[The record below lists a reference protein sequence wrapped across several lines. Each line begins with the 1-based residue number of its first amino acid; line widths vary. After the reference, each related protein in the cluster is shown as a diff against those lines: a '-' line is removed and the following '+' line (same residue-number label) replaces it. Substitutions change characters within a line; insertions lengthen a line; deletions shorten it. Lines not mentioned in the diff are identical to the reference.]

1 MVDVQGSTYT
11 GHMEQPA
18 KILKKPNQ
26 TLVIVPRLG
35 KLTAASRK
43 LYNVVLHTS
52 QQQLLRRTHDEAV
65 DVKGLPVF
73 ECRLD
78 EIVRPVERG
87 SSNLFSL
94 AKKYLTELEAVKV
107 DWEAPDQSQG
117 VAWEIMRLIVVP
129 RIERRGQHLWLKWAL
144 PERITEALRDPQF
157 FTSID
162 LERLCDLKSY
172 AAVALYEICARYKTN
187 PRGVTSSNPPEWWVE
202 ALSPSSAPID
212 KATGQRKLR
221 EWRKFKAEHVL
232 KAITEINEK
241 TDLLVDLKEQK
252 RGLAVVAVQMSVQVK
267 ENLRPQKLSSQV
279 SVDTAAQA
287 VRLGVPLQDVV
298 NAVAGGTSETI
309 VKVAMDRAEARA
321 GRIDLAELENPRAYF
336 RKVLSETKQMVSVEP
351 TPVLSQERGEGA
363 GPHTITQNQLSE
375 EGARIRA
382 AREAVQ
388 NLDADEQ
395 QRLAKEALRMLI
407 DRGTATPSITKRLA
421 EGKWQAGPAMQA
433 MVDAYLAGSM

>member
-1 MVDVQGSTYT
+1 
-11 GHMEQPA
+11 MEQPA
-18 KILKKPNQ
+18 KILRKPNQ

-52 QQQLLRRTHDEAV
+52 QQQLLRRAADESSE
-65 DVKGLPVF
+65 KSGLPVF

-117 VAWEIMRLIVVP
+117 VAWEIMRLIVLP
-129 RIERRGQHLWLKWAL
+129 KIERRGQHLWLKWAL
-144 PERITEALRDPQF
+144 PERITEALHDPQF

-212 KATGQRKLR
+212 KVTGQRKLR

-232 KAITEINEK
+232 KAIAEINEK
-241 TDLLVDLKEQK
+241 TDLQIDLKEQK
-252 RGLAVVAVQMSVQVK
+252 RGLAVSAVQMAVQMK
-267 ENLRPQKLSSQV
+267 ASMRTQKLATQV
-279 SVDTAAQA
+279 SVETAAQA
-287 VRLGVPLQDVV
+287 VRLGVPLHDVV
-298 NAVAGGTSETI
+298 GAVAAGTSETV

-321 GRIDLAELENPRAYF
+321 GRTDLAELENPRAYF
-336 RKVLSETKQMVSVEP
+336 RKVLNETRQMVSGESTRSSVPDVIPSERSES
-351 TPVLSQERGEGA
+351 VAEAHLSDEA
-363 GPHTITQNQLSE
+363 I
-375 EGARIRA
+375 RIRTA
-382 AREAVQ
+382 KEAVLELSPEQQQQLAREA
-388 NLDADEQ
+388 L
-395 QRLAKEALRMLI
+395 KMLTA
-407 DRGTATPSITKRLA
+407 RGTATPSITKRLA

-433 MVDAYLAGSM
+433 MVDAYLATQV